1 MKALVL
7 VVSVVAVLLGGLWLL
22 QGLGLLTIQPILC
35 ELRAARGAVDLV
47 GPFRCR
53 RRGARAG
60 RTSLRERG
68 GMAATITRD
77 AHVSFHAYL
86 DAVVSHRRQD

>member
-35 ELRAARGAVDLV
+35 VANCEPLEGPSTWWALSGVVAVALGLAGLRYVSGEGWQRPSQGM
-47 GPFRCR
+47 
-53 RRGARAG
+53 
-60 RTSLRERG
+60 RT
-68 GMAATITRD
+68 
-77 AHVSFHAYL
+77 
-86 DAVVSHRRQD
+86 